1 MNDGGLRM
9 TEIEELIKM
18 LITAVIIFGI
28 LNVIN
33 TLSIYQRL
41 REKQKQDNKMNKQI
55 LDTLNRIEA
64 QNRIEYNNIQQNT
77 PHKQQYQQYQQ
88 MPPQN
93 NNYNSL
99 NNINKPQH

>member
-1 MNDGGLRM
+1 MA
-9 TEIEELIKM
+9 EIEELIKM

-64 QNRIEYNNIQQNT
+64 QNKMEYNNIQQNT
-77 PHKQQYQQYQQ
+77 PQNQQYQQYQ
-88 MPPQN
+88 QN

-99 NNINKPQH
+99 NNINKPQR

>member
-1 MNDGGLRM
+1 M

-64 QNRIEYNNIQQNT
+64 QNKMEYNNIQQNA
-77 PHKQQYQQYQQ
+77 PHNQQYQQYQQ

-93 NNYNSL
+93 NNYNNYNSL
-99 NNINKPQH
+99 HNINKPQR

>member
-1 MNDGGLRM
+1 M

-64 QNRIEYNNIQQNT
+64 QNKMEYNNIQQNT
-77 PHKQQYQQYQQ
+77 PQNQQYQQYQ
-88 MPPQN
+88 QN

-99 NNINKPQH
+99 NNINKPQR

>member
-1 MNDGGLRM
+1 M

-64 QNRIEYNNIQQNT
+64 QNKMEYNNIQQNI
-77 PHKQQYQQYQQ
+77 PHNQQYQQYQQ

-93 NNYNSL
+93 NNYNSYNSL
-99 NNINKPQH
+99 HNINKPQH

>member
-1 MNDGGLRM
+1 M

-77 PHKQQYQQYQQ
+77 PHNQQYQQYQQ

-99 NNINKPQH
+99 NNINKPQR